1 MSEIERVEKVR
12 SFLGFNKGEFSKK
25 LKYSTPQSYTNYL
38 TGNSNLS
45 LRALKA
51 LKKHDNRISL
61 DWILTGQGTMLNDAV
76 HSEIEETS
84 SSKKDKSSKKEL
96 ESKIALLEQEN
107 KFLKEKLEDKEAI
120 IELLKK

>member
-51 LKKHDNRISL
+51 LKKYDSRISL
-61 DWILTGQGTMLNDAV
+61 DWILTGQGNMLNGELNGTGDEN
-76 HSEIEETS
+76 SI
-84 SSKKDKSSKKEL
+84 SKKDKSSKKEL
-96 ESKIALLEQEN
+96 ESKIALLEQEVEH
-107 KFLKEKLEDKEAI
+107 LKVRLKDKEAI
-120 IELLKK
+120 IELLRK